1 MTAVEALSP
10 EMQQYI
16 DQALAEGRY
25 STPQAVL
32 SDAVQLLQERDR
44 RLREMREAV
53 EDGYRSLEEGEPIVI
68 RDKTELRSFFNEL
81 RREGGLP
88 ERGLDD

>member
-1 MTAVEALSP
+1 MTAAETVSP

-32 SDAVQLLQERDR
+32 SDAVRLLQERDR
-44 RLREMREAV
+44 RLREMRESV
-53 EDGYRSLEEGEPIVI
+53 EEGYRSLKEHEPIVI
-68 RDKTELRSFFNEL
+68 RNKVELRSFFNEL